1 MTDFPTPEVEVV
13 AAKRLDDDTDETCDY
28 ECENDADY
36 RILTHVGVEFVCCQR
51 CSDYNR
57 VYAKENDILDAD
69 YAAAKA
75 RYKDVETDGGQPL
88 PDGVEAICEEFDLER
103 PTPGE
108 RWEFHLD
115 DVPSDR
121 DVGGELV
128 AAGCDLCREYVDGDG
143 RTYEYKVPEPGWPE
157 PLGYVTTDEPAWVDV
172 QTEWKRDGEK
182 FVGSVRGTIPDAGDC
197 DRHPDL
203 SADAYAL
210 KSIYIYGPT
219 ETPKFHAKTS
229 LEVPDDAWTVN
240 LTYEQATGSYR
251 TMVAVYSGELGRFPE
266 RTEWK
271 AAPHGNDERR
281 RVEFFETRERAIAF
295 VEAETGLSIPRH
307 DEQIR
312 ADGGQEQKECP
323 YRGCDWT
330 GREYNPGS
338 THETIAAEVDATI
351 HWESEHGGEIPEDA
365 EFGDQ
370 QCPECYAVHGM
381 NGTVS
386 CSECGHIPE
395 EVRADGGTDAD
406 VVVATSREDGVELVL
421 AFRHDGS
428 LRELATADGGRIEL
442 YRDEAAESGGGG
454 R

>member
-13 AAKRLDDDTDETCDY
+13 AATRLDDDTDETCDY

-36 RILTHVGVEFVCCQR
+36 RILTQVGVEFVCCQR

-88 PDGVEAICEEFDLER
+88 PSDYDAEDGFDSSRGVDTCRHCGVELAPQTGRHAPVFDQAGRKYGMIFDTDPMDRPFFCEECWQELDANQKASENESLER
-103 PTPGE
+103 
-108 RWEFHLD
+108 F
-115 DVPSDR
+115 
-121 DVGGELV
+121 
-128 AAGCDLCREYVDGDG
+128 
-143 RTYEYKVPEPGWPE
+143 
-157 PLGYVTTDEPAWVDV
+157 
-172 QTEWKRDGEK
+172 
-182 FVGSVRGTIPDAGDC
+182 
-197 DRHPDL
+197 
-203 SADAYAL
+203 
-210 KSIYIYGPT
+210 
-219 ETPKFHAKTS
+219 
-229 LEVPDDAWTVN
+229 
-240 LTYEQATGSYR
+240 AT
-251 TMVAVYSGELGRFPE
+251 
-266 RTEWK
+266 
-271 AAPHGNDERR
+271 
-281 RVEFFETRERAIAF
+281 
-295 VEAETGLSIPRH
+295 
-307 DEQIR
+307 
-312 ADGGQEQKECP
+312 DGGQGQKECP
-323 YRGCDWT
+323 YRGCGWT
-330 GREYNPGS
+330 GREYDPES

-442 YRDEAAESGGGG
+442 YRDEAAESGGD
-454 R
+454 RR